1 MTTNNEDVKDATECD
16 CEGGC
21 DCSKCDC
28 KCCDDK

>member
-1 MTTNNEDVKDATECD
+1 MTTNNEDFKDENECD